1 MNLDTIIMSCD
12 KYSFLWKNFTKMF
25 NRYCKLD
32 CNTFLISESKTE
44 ELSGINI
51 INTGQLTWTEMLRH
65 AIEKVEKDYIFLLLD
80 DYLLTENISNEEI
93 NLHLNFLAEYDAN
106 KIMIDRHSIFYRY
119 ECLTTYHNRTCLKF
133 DINSSYLLSTQ
144 PSIWKK
150 SFLQSVLDE
159 NLDPWQF
166 ETYKTK
172 AIQGKDNKLFL
183 MLREKSIYFNAFN
196 KGKAHDDYLG
206 FSQRNNLEP
215 SLPNE

>member
-25 NRYCKLD
+25 NRYYNLD
-32 CNTFLISESKTE
+32 CNTSLVSESKTE
-44 ELSGINI
+44 ELEGINI

-65 AIEKVEKDYIFLLLD
+65 AIEKVENDYIFLLLD
-80 DYLLTENISNEEI
+80 DYLLTEDISSEEI
-93 NLHLNFLAEYDAN
+93 NLHLNFLAEHNAN
-106 KIMIDRHSIFYRY
+106 KIMIDRHSIFYKY
-119 ECLTTYHNRTCLKF
+119 ESLITYRNRTCLKF

-150 SFLQSVLDE
+150 SFLKSVLDE
-159 NLDPWQF
+159 KLDPWQF

-196 KGKAHDDYLG
+196 KGKAHNDY
-206 FSQRNNLEP
+206 FDFCQRNNLDPITE
-215 SLPNE
+215 

>member
-44 ELSGINI
+44 ELKGINI

-80 DYLLTENISNEEI
+80 DYLLTENISDEEI
-93 NLHLNFLAEYDAN
+93 NLHLNFLLEHDSN

-119 ECLTTYHNRTCLKF
+119 ESLIPYHDRTCLKF

-159 NLDPWQF
+159 KLDPWQF

-172 AIQGKDNKLFL
+172 TIRGKENKLFL

-196 KGKAHDDYLG
+196 KGNPHGDYFEFCL
-206 FSQRNNLEP
+206 RNNLEP